1 MASKCQIGIA
11 ISQCTADNRPNPD
24 AGYLGR
30 SYRASRVLMA
40 KRIVMAGV
48 LTVLLVARGTFGP
61 RAQQPTSPGQIYLW
75 MPNTHPEMTFD
86 LLHALGGAVSTNSSV
101 G

>member
-1 MASKCQIGIA
+1 
-11 ISQCTADNRPNPD
+11 
-24 AGYLGR
+24 
-30 SYRASRVLMA
+30 MA